1 MEPNLTVC
9 GEMGECRGAID
20 AVVNARPDAVLLD
33 LSLPDG
39 SGLELIKDLRAA
51 GFTAPVLVLSMHDER
66 LYAERVLRAGANGYL
81 MKEEAPERVVEGIYT
96 VLRGDVFL
104 SSAIN
109 RRILKRLAGCDRPEP
124 DGYSLHRLTDREFEV
139 FELIGKGMPSRAIAA
154 NLKISTKTV
163 DAHRS
168 HIKEKLGLA
177 DGTELVRYAVRWV
190 ETGPAGLR

>member
-1 MEPNLTVC
+1 
-9 GEMGECRGAID
+9 MGESRGAID
-20 AVVNARPDAVLLD
+20 AVLKAQPDAVLLD

-39 SGLELIKDLRAA
+39 SGLELIKDLRAS

-66 LYAERVLRAGANGYL
+66 LYAERVLKAGASGYL
-81 MKEEAPERVVEGIYT
+81 MKEEAPERVVEVIYT

-124 DGYSLHRLTDREFEV
+124 DGYLLHRLTDREFEV